1 MLEGV
6 VARRGLESLLERLA
20 LPADDAAA
28 VDGAR
33 FLACALAENAAFQA
47 ATLRVSATS
56 PRFYRYESGNTCG
69 EHAKS
74 PLMVDARGL
83 RADIAV
89 AIALN
94 DADSYAGGELV
105 VGSPVVAQRWKGR
118 VGDCLV
124 YPASMPQ
131 RMEPVTRGER
141 SVAMLWL
148 QSAIRAAN
156 QRSLLF
162 ELWQAA
168 EALSTVRAPERDVE
182 RVRAS
187 RAELLRMWSER

>member
-1 MLEGV
+1 
-6 VARRGLESLLERLA
+6 
-20 LPADDAAA
+20 
-28 VDGAR
+28 
-33 FLACALAENAAFQA
+33 
-47 ATLRVSATS
+47 
-56 PRFYRYESGNTCG
+56 
-69 EHAKS
+69 
-74 PLMVDARGL
+74 MVDARGL